1 MLSTF
6 TYLILLKNSYI
17 SFILYILYVPGRA
30 GRVQYCTVL
39 TIFSRS
45 VRMIRYCILY
55 CEKLKLYS
63 LYIRRLVSIC

>member
-45 VRMIRYCILY
+45 VRMIYDTVYYTVRNLN
-55 CEKLKLYS
+55 
-63 LYIRRLVSIC
+63 SIV